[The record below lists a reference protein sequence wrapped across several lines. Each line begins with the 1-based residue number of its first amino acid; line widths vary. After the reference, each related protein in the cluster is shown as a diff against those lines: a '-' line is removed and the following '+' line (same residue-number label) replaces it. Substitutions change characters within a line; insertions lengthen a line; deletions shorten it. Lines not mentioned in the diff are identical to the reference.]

1 MSMSATDIQQ
11 LSDAFRAYL
20 MGKLDGEEGE
30 VSAVMECVE
39 GEMADVLN
47 EYFGAGLS
55 SIYDLTDSGA
65 IEDYRKKIRTTSVLK
80 DLDMRR
86 EPRYTEALKWYLLF
100 RRSLNDSVTPFP
112 VPGETDGHGAVADE
126 SQATTLTTIYL
137 EGEAIETLPEEHR
150 RRNTELRQ
158 ACIRHFRSLHGGRIA
173 CECCGFDFSRAYDI
187 EDEYI
192 EVHHRSPFAQTDG
205 AHEVNAVTDLVP
217 LCANCHRMIH
227 HGQGG
232 RGNCMTLDE
241 LKERYRG
248 IKYT

>member
-1 MSMSATDIQQ
+1 MPATDIQQ

-20 MGKLDGEEGE
+20 MGKLDGREGE
-30 VSAVMECVE
+30 VSAVMECAE
-39 GEMADVLN
+39 GEMAEVLN

-55 SIYDLTDSGA
+55 SIYDLTDCGA
-65 IEDYRKKIRTTSVLK
+65 IEDYRKKIRTTPVLK
-80 DLDMRR
+80 NQDMHR
-86 EPRYTEALKWYLLF
+86 EPRYTEVLKWYLRF
-100 RRSLNDSVTPFP
+100 RRSLNDGVAPFP
-112 VPGETDGHGAVADE
+112 VPGETDGQGAAADE
-126 SQATTLTTIYL
+126 SPATTLTTVYL
-137 EGEAIETLPEEHR
+137 EGEALETLSEEHR
-150 RRNTELRQ
+150 RRNAELRR
-158 ACIRHFRSLHGGRIA
+158 ACIRHFRSLHGGRIV

-192 EVHHRSPFAQTDG
+192 EVHHRFPFAQTDG

-232 RGNCMTLDE
+232 RGSCMTLEE

-248 IKYT
+248 IKYS